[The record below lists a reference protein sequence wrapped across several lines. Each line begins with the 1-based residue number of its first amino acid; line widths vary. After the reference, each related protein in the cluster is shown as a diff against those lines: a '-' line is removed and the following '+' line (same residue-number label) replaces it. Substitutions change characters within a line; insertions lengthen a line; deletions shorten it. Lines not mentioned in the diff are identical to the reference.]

1 MAKYRK
7 KLVVIEAFQ
16 YDGDLKDCDGNWYVP
31 NWAVEAYEKGIM
43 HYASESC
50 DAPPCD
56 LFIETLEGIH
66 HVSIGDYVIQG
77 VNGELYPC
85 KPDIFEKTYESIKIG
100 RAKMNTVQVTLSL
113 YYEIVGADL
122 YGGPES
128 TGYAMVAF
136 DFDTENLGSVNLPVM
151 AEERKAGFAKTC
163 KVPVENITLISRCEY
178 EDNTAD
184 PEGPDGVTEF

>member
-1 MAKYRK
+1 MDRTLKAVSVWIVLALVWRGLELLLYGEIQPRTVDDIMWFLFLPFIYMA
-7 KLVVIEAFQ
+7 V
-16 YDGDLKDCDGNWYVP
+16 
-31 NWAVEAYEKGIM
+31 
-43 HYASESC
+43 
-50 DAPPCD
+50 
-56 LFIETLEGIH
+56 
-66 HVSIGDYVIQG
+66 
-77 VNGELYPC
+77 
-85 KPDIFEKTYESIKIG
+85 IKIG

-128 TGYAMVAF
+128 TGYAMMAF
-136 DFDTENLGSVNLPVM
+136 DFDTENLGSVNLSVM
-151 AEERKAGFAKTC
+151 AEEWKAGFAKTC

>member
-1 MAKYRK
+1 MDRTLKAVSVWIVLALVWRGLELLLYGEIQPRTVDDIMWFLFLPFIYMA
-7 KLVVIEAFQ
+7 V
-16 YDGDLKDCDGNWYVP
+16 
-31 NWAVEAYEKGIM
+31 
-43 HYASESC
+43 
-50 DAPPCD
+50 
-56 LFIETLEGIH
+56 
-66 HVSIGDYVIQG
+66 
-77 VNGELYPC
+77 
-85 KPDIFEKTYESIKIG
+85 IKIG

-128 TGYAMVAF
+128 TGYAMMAF

-151 AEERKAGFAKTC
+151 AEEWKAGFAKTC

>member
-1 MAKYRK
+1 MDRTLKVVYIWIVLALVWRGLELLLYGEIQPRTVDDIMWFLFLPFIYMA
-7 KLVVIEAFQ
+7 V
-16 YDGDLKDCDGNWYVP
+16 
-31 NWAVEAYEKGIM
+31 
-43 HYASESC
+43 
-50 DAPPCD
+50 
-56 LFIETLEGIH
+56 
-66 HVSIGDYVIQG
+66 
-77 VNGELYPC
+77 
-85 KPDIFEKTYESIKIG
+85 IKIG

-151 AEERKAGFAKTC
+151 AEEWKAGFAKTC

-184 PEGPDGVTEF
+184 LEGPDGVTEF